1 MDAPETTDIESE
13 GVVPQEEG
21 MAAES
26 TEGKSRQGHHV
37 HYHLL
42 LCAQCDASVVGMEFG
57 PVHMEGLSPFPEI
70 QPVPVPVPQHSPP
83 SHFF

>member
-21 MAAES
+21 MPAES
-26 TEGKSRQGHHV
+26 SEGKSRNGHHV

-42 LCAQCDASVVGMEFG
+42 LCAQCDASVVGMEI
-57 PVHMEGLSPFPEI
+57 VWASPHGRPYSFPRDSTRAC
-70 QPVPVPVPQHSPP
+70 PCAPT
-83 SHFF
+83 